1 MLSSFKTLVTTGT
14 EVLGL
19 VFKMGKFSL
28 EVTTLLVLN
37 GFWALKYQYFVQ
49 PYHIEL
55 KISLE
60 ILKNLINHLIPV
72 MSIFKH
78 NSNIYRSDVT
88 LMRVNILQSIEI
100 VNQATH
106 CIDRFNYQE
115 LP

>member
-1 MLSSFKTLVTTGT
+1 
-14 EVLGL
+14 
-19 VFKMGKFSL
+19 
-28 EVTTLLVLN
+28 
-37 GFWALKYQYFVQ
+37 
-49 PYHIEL
+49 
-55 KISLE
+55 
-60 ILKNLINHLIPV
+60 

>member
-1 MLSSFKTLVTTGT
+1 MHCSSKDVNWRLYMLSSFKTLVMTGT
-14 EVLGL
+14 EVLWL

-60 ILKNLINHLIPV
+60 ILKI
-72 MSIFKH
+72 
-78 NSNIYRSDVT
+78 
-88 LMRVNILQSIEI
+88 
-100 VNQATH
+100 
-106 CIDRFNYQE
+106 
-115 LP
+115 

>member
-1 MLSSFKTLVTTGT
+1 
-14 EVLGL
+14 
-19 VFKMGKFSL
+19 
-28 EVTTLLVLN
+28 
-37 GFWALKYQYFVQ
+37 
-49 PYHIEL
+49 
-55 KISLE
+55 
-60 ILKNLINHLIPV
+60 

-100 VNQATH
+100 VYQATH

>member
-49 PYHIEL
+49 PITLNSKLAL
-55 KISLE
+55 KS
-60 ILKNLINHLIPV
+60 
-72 MSIFKH
+72 
-78 NSNIYRSDVT
+78 
-88 LMRVNILQSIEI
+88 
-100 VNQATH
+100 
-106 CIDRFNYQE
+106 
-115 LP
+115 